1 MIRTESREEK
11 TNFYPGQESSHSSVL
26 QPVKTSMTYIDYDI
40 PSI

>member
-11 TNFYPGQESSHSSVL
+11 DKFYPGQESSHLSVL
-26 QPVKTSMTYIDYDI
+26 QPVESSMTYIDYDI